1 MVVEIINITD
11 GPHCDPELV
20 EIYSKTLSPGESIKI
35 PAELVDE
42 RLRQLAEGDNPK
54 IAIGQAPSWYLASKI
69 RRGKELTAE
78 EVQRRFSQRQQKK
91 KPPAPPPMKVPFTL
105 PAPEPEKKTS
115 MALALVDDV
124 GVEDQLE
131 RKSKRR

>member
-11 GPHCDPELV
+11 GPHSDPELV

-69 RRGKELTAE
+69 RRGKELTKE
-78 EVQRRFSQRQQKK
+78 EIQKRFELRQQKK
-91 KPPAPPPMKVPFTL
+91 KPPVPPPHIAPPK
-105 PAPEPEKKTS
+105 EPEKKPLS
-115 MALALVDDV
+115 LALVDTIEP
-124 GVEDQLE
+124 EDQLE